1 MAFAFEIGL
10 SIKDYY
16 DLTPKE
22 FRSLAKG
29 YDNRIK
35 KMYEVA
41 RFQSVV
47 AITPNLD
54 KKERK
59 KSISQILPLNWEF
72 EKNSERKITKISNEE
87 FQDLIQKFKFF
98 N

>member
-10 SIKDYY
+10 SLKDYY
-16 DLTPKE
+16 DLTPNE
-22 FRSLAKG
+22 FKSLAKG

-47 AITPNLD
+47 TITPNLD
-54 KKERK
+54 KKDRK
-59 KSISQILPLNWEF
+59 KSISQILPLHWEI
-72 EKNSERKITKISNEE
+72 EKNSEKKITKISNEE
-87 FQDLIQKFKFF
+87 FQDLIQKFNFF